1 MKRKCENNFDIAHH
15 QKNNSKNHF
24 EKKFKNEFENDF
36 IIKKIKSIQ
45 KINITYQKRNFN
57 QNSSNKQF
65 NIFVS
70 FSSIKRDRKNKII
83 ENVCYHCDKN
93 DH

>member
-1 MKRKCENNFDIAHH
+1 MI
-15 QKNNSKNHF
+15 QKIILKKN
-24 EKKFKNEFENDF
+24 FKNEFENDF
-36 IIKKIKSIQ
+36 IIRKMKSIE

-57 QNSSNKQF
+57 QNLFNKQF

-70 FSSIKRDRKNKII
+70 FSSIERDRENKII

-93 DH
+93 DQISSTFRKRNKKNQ